1 MKRRTE
7 EFYEGI
13 VQAKELKGVIVTASG
28 FAKYPYD
35 DGIHYASL

>member
-13 VQAKELKGVIVTASG
+13 VQAKLKGVIVTASG

>member
-13 VQAKELKGVIVTASG
+13 GVIVTASG
-28 FAKYPYD
+28 SPKYPYD